1 MTDKPITFV
10 SVHGG
15 HSAEFCSH
23 AEDTLEEIIGAYVEL
38 GFSWVGI
45 TEHMPSIRD
54 ALVPDEERDAG
65 LDAKAMYERFSRYI
79 TTCRDLQRKHAST
92 LEILVGFE
100 TDTCEGYESFV
111 ENLTNE
117 FRPDY
122 IVGSVHHVGDV
133 SIDTSRKLY
142 DQAAENSGGI
152 NGLYCEYFDQQYEMV
167 RALRPAVVGHFDLI
181 RIFDPDYR
189 ARIERPDIWQ
199 RIERNLVAI
208 AELDLIL
215 DFNVRAM
222 TKGQSEPYITPSIL
236 QRALDLEIAVVPGD
250 DSHGVRTVG
259 HYYDEG
265 IRMLRKIG
273 FDIDW
278 RKPV

>member
-23 AEDTLEEIIGAYVEL
+23 AEDTLEEVIEAYIDR

-54 ALVPDEERDAG
+54 DLVPDEEKGAG
-65 LDAKAMYERFSRYI
+65 LDAQGMYDRFSHYI
-79 TTCRDLQRKHAST
+79 ATCRELQRKYSSN
-92 LEILVGFE
+92 LEIFVGFE
-100 TDTCEGYESFV
+100 TETCEGYESFV
-111 ENLTNE
+111 GNLSNE
-117 FRPDY
+117 FKPDY

-133 SIDTSRKLY
+133 SIDTSRELY
-142 DQAAENSGGI
+142 GKVADDRGGI
-152 NGLYCEYFDQQYEMV
+152 DALYCAYFDQQYEMIQ
-167 RALRPAVVGHFDLI
+167 ALHPAVVGHFDLI

-189 ARIERPDIWQ
+189 ARLERPDIRK
-199 RIERNLVAI
+199 RIERNLAVV

-222 TKGQSEPYITPSIL
+222 TKGQPEPYIATSIL
-236 QRALDLEIAVVPGD
+236 QRALDLGIAVVPGD
-250 DSHGVRTVG
+250 DSHGARSVG
-259 HYYDEG
+259 RYCDEG
-265 IRMLRKIG
+265 VRILQEIG

-278 RKPV
+278 RKPA